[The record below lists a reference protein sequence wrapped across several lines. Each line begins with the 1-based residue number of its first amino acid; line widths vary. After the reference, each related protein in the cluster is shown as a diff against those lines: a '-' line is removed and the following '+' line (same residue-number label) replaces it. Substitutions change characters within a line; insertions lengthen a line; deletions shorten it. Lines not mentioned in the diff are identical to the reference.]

1 MSDIESY
8 RNNAEQFINEVNT
21 QDPHVLVD
29 EFGILSTSLHDED
42 EGGDASVVFTLGGPT
57 VYLAI
62 GDAVEFHYRFG
73 DDSYSEVLSADT
85 ETMEAVKSFVEATET
100 V

>member
-8 RNNAEQFINEVNT
+8 RNNAEQFVNEINT

-62 GDAVEFHYRFG
+62 GDAVEFHYHFG
-73 DDSYSEVLSADT
+73 DESHYEILSTDA
-85 ETMEAVKSFVEATET
+85 ETVEAVKSFVEATQT
-100 V
+100 A